1 MIGAKCCQN
10 FPNHGSIFVAYT
22 VSALCVET
30 RNASDTSPLII
41 LKRRFTTPHGTPP
54 KEADPAELRSL
65 WYDLR
70 ACAWGI
76 TTNDEDGGACVI

>member
-1 MIGAKCCQN
+1 
-10 FPNHGSIFVAYT
+10 
-22 VSALCVET
+22 
-30 RNASDTSPLII
+30 
-41 LKRRFTTPHGTPP
+41 
-54 KEADPAELRSL
+54 LRSL

>member
-54 KEADPAELRSL
+54 KEAPSHRVTNRKMQI
-65 WYDLR
+65 R
-70 ACAWGI
+70 APWSRRAKALI
-76 TTNDEDGGACVI
+76 HRL